1 MKLKSFFSKH
11 SKTTR
16 SLKELILSY
25 EKKLPPLT
33 FKSFLKSLSDELSA
47 ASKSL
52 FIDTPHKERAQ
63 KLQQFVDA
71 TIAQGPKLEISCKNG
86 CSACCHLEVEVTNY
100 EAEILTQLIRDGHL
114 IDQDR
119 LKKQSERSLQDLKW
133 KQGIKDKENKCVF
146 LNNEGSCS
154 IYDFRP
160 VMCRRHAVTS
170 PAINCE
176 TIGSSITVRYSPRVD
191 VLISAANE
199 DPNLKIGPM
208 AKMLSLNLPH

>member
-1 MKLKSFFSKH
+1 M
-11 SKTTR
+11 
-16 SLKELILSY
+16 
-25 EKKLPPLT
+25 T
-33 FKSFLKSLSDELSA
+33 FKSFLKSLSDELST

-52 FIDTPHKERAQ
+52 FIDTPHEERAQ

-119 LKKQSERSLQDLKW
+119 LKKQSERSLQDPKW

-208 AKMLSLNLPH
+208 AKMLRLSLNLPH